1 MIKLIKILNSKEL
14 FFVISLIFFQFIL
27 AITEPILLAIILK
40 SISSLVTNSS
50 IISIDIFFVK
60 FDFNRINFYKFICTI
75 TILKVVFSLIV
86 MYLQNFISFHLSQKF
101 SFKII
106 ESYYNSS
113 IDYLI
118 GITKTEKVRFIL
130 IEMET
135 IAKSGFQNF
144 FLLVTEIFIILSIL
158 IYIIIENGIFN
169 YKLLF
174 ITPVLMMI
182 YLYFIIVRRK
192 SRKLGNL
199 RSINDNAKM
208 SLVTGLF
215 QDVILFKLVNLD
227 FVKIKLSKLFKVG
240 IKISAFQTTIEG
252 SFKLLLESL
261 LYIIILLT
269 PLIISS
275 NDFSFEKL
283 SFTFILIMRLIP
295 SVSRILSITAGF
307 SYIKYIIHK
316 LSLELSN
323 VK

>member
-1 MIKLIKILNSKEL
+1 MKIFNSKEL

-27 AITEPILLAIILK
+27 AIIEPILLAIILK
-40 SISSLVTNSS
+40 SIASIVTNSH
-50 IISIDIFFVK
+50 IISIDIFLVK

-75 TILKVVFSLIV
+75 TILKVAFSLFV
-86 MYLQNFISFHLSQKF
+86 MYLQNFLSFHLSQKF
-101 SFKII
+101 SFKVI

-113 IDYLI
+113 IDYLN

-158 IYIIIENGIFN
+158 IYIIIENDIFS
-169 YKLLF
+169 YKLLL
-174 ITPVLMMI
+174 ITPVLVMI
-182 YLYFIIVRRK
+182 YLYFIIVRNK

-199 RSINDNAKM
+199 RSMNDNAKM

-215 QDVILFKLVNLD
+215 QDVILFKLVNLNY
-227 FVKIKLSKLFKVG
+227 VKIKLSKLFKVG

-261 LYIIILLT
+261 IYIIVLLT

-307 SYIKYIIHK
+307 SYIKYIVHK
-316 LSLELSN
+316 LSSELSN